1 MLEEH
6 RRRAVVGAR
15 LSGASLERE
24 FEGRTALVT
33 GGSRGIGKAICLRLA
48 ASGARVAIN
57 YVANREAAEET
68 RDLIGAEGGV
78 AEAYLAD
85 VGDRDATGALF
96 DAVERDLGPVDLLV
110 TNAGIARSADALD
123 MSAETWH
130 EVMRVN
136 LDGTF
141 HTVWRAKDAMVARGF
156 GRIVCIS
163 SVLGLA
169 PNPIS
174 SERLIAYGTS
184 KAAIIGFVRQCAAG
198 LGPTVRVNGVAP
210 GYVATDM
217 TADITGEAHASL
229 TATAALKR
237 FGRPEEIAELV
248 HFLLSERSSFTT
260 GQTHVADGGFKFI
273 P

>member
-1 MLEEH
+1 MAG
-6 RRRAVVGAR
+6 RD
-15 LSGASLERE
+15 

-33 GGSRGIGKAICLRLA
+33 GGSRGIGRAICLRIA
-48 ASGARVAIN
+48 ASGARVAVN
-57 YVANREAAEET
+57 YAADRRAAEET
-68 RDLIGAEGGV
+68 RDLIAAAGGGAEI
-78 AEAYLAD
+78 YRAD
-85 VGDRDATGALF
+85 VGDYDETGALF

-110 TNAGIARSADALD
+110 ANAGIARSADSLA
-123 MSAETWH
+123 MTVETWR
-130 EVMRVN
+130 EIMRVN

-141 HTVWRAKDAMVARGF
+141 HAVWRAKDGMAARGY

-174 SERLIAYGTS
+174 TERMIAYGTS
-184 KAAIIGFVRQCAAG
+184 KAAVIGFVRQCAAA
-198 LGPTVRVNGVAP
+198 LGPAVRVNGVAP

-217 TADITGEAHASL
+217 TADVTDEARARL
-229 TATAALKR
+229 IEAAALKR
-237 FGRPEEIAELV
+237 FGRTEEIAEMV

-260 GQTHVADGGFKFI
+260 GQTHVADGGWKFV